1 MGKAT
6 ITAGGPDG
14 SYTIDLDFGGAVRTA
29 KIDKLTKFIT
39 DTQTS
44 IEKEQVEADKD
55 KTKEDA
61 QQALVTSY
69 LNSYVAMANAAAA
82 SGIPADPKA
91 FNFELTKLIQMRAA
105 HAPRKLKLQ
114 QLKSA
119 KAQAEKDRAYWQGLQ
134 LTETRQAWCVD
145 FTEDAAGVVD
155 TLDVPGESELILIAG
170 GGAAPNDG
178 GGQLTAREVQSPE
191 QVFFNA
197 AILPGWQKWRPTY
210 RTGVITALYAD
221 DTADVKL
228 DDAKSSAQGL
238 SINQTS
244 TLKAV
249 PVQYM
254 DCNSAAFEVDD
265 KCVIRFDGQNWETP
279 KVIGFVS
286 NPKPCNWPCIYGFE
300 DWYQYFFQNKLS
312 ESQPLTM
319 SELMFTGAS
328 VQARENRGAWA
339 NMAFAGYFDL
349 GGGNRY
355 NQFLYRF
362 DEGAGYATLLV
373 GYGFVLG
380 WPGQLATLFDGVW
393 LIPPL
398 KARAADQPVDVP
410 MVHEFRI
417 TIAGEVKFNAAIYSN
432 RGTGFITNKVGRVRA
447 KGGIQLVPIS
457 MPVLPLDY
465 ALGD

>member
-29 KIDKLTKFIT
+29 KIDKLAKFIT

-69 LNSYVAMANAAAA
+69 LNSYVAMANSAAA

-105 HAPRKLKLQ
+105 NAPRKLKLQ
-114 QLKSA
+114 QLKAA
-119 KAQAEKDRAYWQGLQ
+119 KAQAEKDRSYWQGLQ

-254 DCNSAAFEVDD
+254 DCNADAFEVDD
-265 KCVIRFDGQNWETP
+265 KVVIRFDGQSWDAP
-279 KVIGFVS
+279 KVIGFVT
-286 NPKPCNWPCIYGFE
+286 NPKPCNPWQLAVAVTNSTFNTASLRFSCKDGDLISDMVANATTYTCDFSVGGSGWQPMTFHPVSALNPTIGEFKPGDKWSLPEIWFGEVESIGKCLGLDAQSNQYGGATMAFRVQKAGKTVAKFATKL
-300 DWYQYFFQNKLS
+300 DAALYSGTVAQYA
-312 ESQPLTM
+312 
-319 SELMFTGAS
+319 G
-328 VQARENRGAWA
+328 VGQAR
-339 NMAFAGYFDL
+339 
-349 GGGNRY
+349 
-355 NQFLYRF
+355 
-362 DEGAGYATLLV
+362 
-373 GYGFVLG
+373 
-380 WPGQLATLFDGVW
+380 
-393 LIPPL
+393 PPWS
-398 KARAADQPVDVP
+398 
-410 MVHEFRI
+410 
-417 TIAGEVKFNAAIYSN
+417 G
-432 RGTGFITNKVGRVRA
+432 
-447 KGGIQLVPIS
+447 S
-457 MPVLPLDY
+457 MPLEKFEFEFPD
-465 ALGD
+465 